1 MKKDR
6 RKLLKGMGALGLGAL
21 FSPVLAMGHGSG
33 RPGMAKAPE
42 PGMGK
47 IYPAAPIP
55 WQEGRCAFC
64 GMPIATPKGEW
75 RGKKFPQGF
84 FERTYAQIVFEDGK
98 ALHFESLACMFNYA
112 YAKGLVD
119 GDGNT
124 FYVMAVEALPKG
136 CKRLGLIPARQATY
150 VWGEKLMTTMK
161 AHLVAVPSPRKAA
174 DFVRNRPNLG
184 RYHFYTY
191 RQILD
196 LSPLPEANL
205 VPLLAKHTGLL

>member
-1 MKKDR
+1 MKMNR
-6 RKLLKGMGALGLGAL
+6 RSWLKGVGALGVGAL
-21 FSPVLAMGHGSG
+21 FSPVLASGHDRASG
-33 RPGMAKAPE
+33 GAAPATG
-42 PGMGK
+42 PL
-47 IYPAAPIP
+47 YPAAEIP
-55 WQEGRCAFC
+55 WKEGRCAFC
-64 GMPIATPKGEW
+64 GMPLATPPEGW
-75 RGKKFPQGF
+75 RGKKLPAGF
-84 FERTYAQIVFEDGK
+84 FERTYAQIVFEDGG

-112 YAKGLVD
+112 YAKGLAD
-119 GDGNT
+119 GDGAT

-184 RYHFYTY
+184 RYHFYTF
-191 RQILD
+191 RQLTD

-205 VPLLAKHTGLL
+205 VPLLAKHTGLV